1 MEFIANKWRPDIIHL
16 LDAIR
21 ILLNMLK
28 IKNHLLPQQL
38 ALLPH
43 PEPATLMESNI
54 CLKKLPS
61 IVTVQCRLIGR
72 TMRFLKRDRQL
83 SISHI

>member
-1 MEFIANKWRPDIIHL
+1 MEFIGNKWRPDIINL

-21 ILLNMLK
+21 IMLNMLK
-28 IKNHLLPQQL
+28 IINYLMPHQLP
-38 ALLPH
+38 LLPH
-43 PEPATLMESNI
+43 PEPAALMESNI